1 MSVLYYTYGNENQPV
16 AAALNEFQMW
26 TVTVSEP
33 GNSSKV
39 EIYHQN
45 YVALN
50 GVKHLALSRVSPNG
64 AVISKLVEYFEL
76 VNK

>member
-1 MSVLYYTYGNENQPV
+1 MFYITPTETKTDQLLQLQTSSKCGQ
-16 AAALNEFQMW
+16 A
-26 TVTVSEP
+26 VTGREP

-50 GVKHLALSRVSPNG
+50 CVKRLALSRVLPNG
-64 AVISKLVEYFEL
+64 TVISKLVEYFEL

>member
-1 MSVLYYTYGNENQPV
+1 MFYITPTETKTGQLLQ
-16 AAALNEFQMW
+16 LQNEFQMW
-26 TVTVSEP
+26 TVTGPEP

-50 GVKHLALSRVSPNG
+50 CVKRLALSQALPNG